1 MRVRIVMKPFLRE
14 NPHQPAITYDISQ
27 LFDYIDTL
35 TDLSVL
41 VFDKENAGY
50 SPYNKDWIKVIC
62 FPRKIMVFKFPGIK
76 FILGKNLRYAP
87 PPSKRLKLYKQH
99 LICHCGK
106 TLNKKT
112 IKNYS
117 KKTWTN
123 FSLNYYRVAWKIIK
137 SSAHS
142 FFQAQKY
149 PEPIFA
155 CPRNCSNKCNV
166 HDRDKKSKFCYF
178 ISSRSLFIGGWH

>member
-50 SPYNKDWIKVIC
+50 SPYNKDWIKVIY

-112 IKNYS
+112 IKIIQ
-117 KKTWTN
+117 KKN
-123 FSLNYYRVAWKIIK
+123 LDK
-137 SSAHS
+137 
-142 FFQAQKY
+142 FFTLLPGCLKKY
-149 PEPIFA
+149 
-155 CPRNCSNKCNV
+155 
-166 HDRDKKSKFCYF
+166 
-178 ISSRSLFIGGWH
+178 

>member
-50 SPYNKDWIKVIC
+50 SPYNKDWIKVIY

-112 IKNYS
+112 IKIIQ

-123 FSLNYYRVAWKIIK
+123 FSLYYRVAWKNIK

-142 FFQAQKY
+142 FFR
-149 PEPIFA
+149 PENTLNPFSPVPEIVQINA
-155 CPRNCSNKCNV
+155 MCTIGTKNRNFV
-166 HDRDKKSKFCYF
+166 
-178 ISSRSLFIGGWH
+178 ISYHQEVSL

>member
-50 SPYNKDWIKVIC
+50 SPYNKDWIKVIY
-62 FPRKIMVFKFPGIK
+62 FPGKIMVSEFPGIK
-76 FILGKNLRYAP
+76 FNLGKNLRYAP

-112 IKNYS
+112 IKIIQ

-123 FSLNYYRVAWKIIK
+123 FSLYYRVA
-137 SSAHS
+137 
-142 FFQAQKY
+142 
-149 PEPIFA
+149 
-155 CPRNCSNKCNV
+155 
-166 HDRDKKSKFCYF
+166 
-178 ISSRSLFIGGWH
+178 

>member
-1 MRVRIVMKPFLRE
+1 MEGVCKIYEEHLKRKVFLFLSPSLNSRGSCSLIGWPMRVRIVMKPFLRE

-50 SPYNKDWIKVIC
+50 SPYNKDWIKVIH
-62 FPRKIMVFKFPGIK
+62 FPGKIMVSEFPAIK
-76 FILGKNLRYAP
+76 SILGKNLRYAP

-106 TLNKKT
+106 TLNKKKPGQIFHLT
-112 IKNYS
+112 TTGLPENY
-117 KKTWTN
+117 
-123 FSLNYYRVAWKIIK
+123 
-137 SSAHS
+137 
-142 FFQAQKY
+142 
-149 PEPIFA
+149 
-155 CPRNCSNKCNV
+155 
-166 HDRDKKSKFCYF
+166 
-178 ISSRSLFIGGWH
+178 